1 MVEQW
6 LKISKLETRMK
17 PIYFYYFN
25 HFNHFNH
32 KYIPHVGSKKK
43 NKRKY
48 FFIYIYPPSKRKK
61 RLKWLK
67 SALEQVLMRVS
78 ASTILKNDG

>member
-1 MVEQW
+1 MVEMVEQW

-43 NKRKY
+43 
-48 FFIYIYPPSKRKK
+48 
-61 RLKWLK
+61 
-67 SALEQVLMRVS
+67 
-78 ASTILKNDG
+78 

>member
-32 KYIPHVGSKKK
+32 KYIPHVGSKK

-48 FFIYIYPPSKRKK
+48 FFLFIYTPPLREKTVEMVEKCLR
-61 RLKWLK
+61 
-67 SALEQVLMRVS
+67 
-78 ASTILKNDG
+78 ASIDAGFRFNHFEK

>member
-43 NKRKY
+43 IKENI
-48 FFIYIYPPSKRKK
+48 FLFIYTPSKRKK

>member
-32 KYIPHVGSKKK
+32 KYIPHVGSKKIK
-43 NKRKY
+43 ENIFY
-48 FFIYIYPPSKRKK
+48 LYIPPSKRKK

-67 SALEQVLMRVS
+67 SDLEQVLMRVS

>member
-43 NKRKY
+43 IKGNI
-48 FFIYIYPPSKRKK
+48 FLFIYNPLKEKK
-61 RLKWLK
+61 MVEMGEKCLR
-67 SALEQVLMRVS
+67 
-78 ASTILKNDG
+78 ASIDAGFRYNHFEK